1 MAITGYEL
9 LTVQGDM
16 VTADLLVWR
25 RYRFRARGIVE
36 ALLDLNPHLAR
47 VHRVGPFIPPG
58 VQVRMPIDPTILA
71 NSPKRRSTI
80 TLWGANLAN

>member
-9 LTVQGDM
+9 ITVQGDL

-25 RYRFRARGIVE
+25 RYRYRARGIVE
-36 ALLDLNPHLAR
+36 ALLDLNPHLSR

-58 VQVRMPIDPTILA
+58 VQVRIPIDPVILA
-71 NSPKRRSTI
+71 NSPKRRPTI